1 MDQEEEEYPTFEP
14 QPLKNLIAI
23 DEIESLSPIMD
34 LKIADVAR
42 EESKQ
47 LLALCGRGTR
57 SSLRLLKHGLSVA
70 EMADSA
76 LPGNPNNIFTV
87 KKNISDEYDSYIIVS
102 FLNATLVL
110 SIGDNVEEVTDSG
123 FNGATSTMN
132 VGLVGDD
139 SLVQIFPTG
148 IRHIR
153 SDKRIT
159 EWPAP
164 PRRAIVRSA
173 INNKQVVIALSGGEL
188 LYFELDITGSL
199 VEIGR
204 KDMGKDVA
212 CIDVAPIP
220 EGRSSTEE
228 RLDSSPLI
236 D

>member
-1 MDQEEEEYPTFEP
+1 MEQDENEVPTFEP

-34 LKIADVAR
+34 LKVTDSIR

-47 LLALCGRGTR
+47 FLALCGRGPR
-57 SSLRLLKHGLSVA
+57 SSLRFLKHGLAVS

-87 KKNISDEYDSYIIVS
+87 KRNIADEYDSYIVVS

-132 VGLVGDD
+132 LGLIGDA

-153 SDKRIT
+153 SDRRIS

-204 KDMGKDVA
+204 KDMGRDVA
-212 CIDVAPIP
+212 CIDIAPIP
-220 EGRSSTEE
+220 EGKLRI
-228 RLDSSPLI
+228 R
-236 D
+236 